1 MADQRHQTSE
11 AARLRD
17 RIDRG
22 ETGSKVP
29 ASDPAA
35 APLGT
40 DAEAG
45 GSPPADAAGG
55 DQAFRP
61 PPDDPPVAADS
72 RSLRG
77 GRSPALWIG
86 AAGIACLV
94 VLVAVAALG

>member
-1 MADQRHQTSE
+1 MTDQSHQHGN
-11 AARLRD
+11 AAQLRD

-40 DAEAG
+40 DEEAG
-45 GSPPADAAGG
+45 GASAADFDGG

-61 PPDDPPVAADS
+61 RPDNPPIAADS
-72 RSLRG
+72 RSLRS

-86 AAGIACLV
+86 AAGIACLALLV
-94 VLVAVAALG
+94 VAAVLV